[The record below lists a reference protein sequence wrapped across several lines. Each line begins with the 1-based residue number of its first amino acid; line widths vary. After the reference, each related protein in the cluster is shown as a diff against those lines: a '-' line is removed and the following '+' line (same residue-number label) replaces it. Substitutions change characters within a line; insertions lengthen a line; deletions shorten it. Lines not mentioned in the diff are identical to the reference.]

1 MSQSSGIFAPQSWYW
16 HEPAFA
22 EFSAMRF
29 ILAIRIIELIERNEG
44 WGDVF
49 ADLAPNLGISP
60 LKFDVHMRAFAV
72 LDLFIHKRTRRH
84 EGGPV
89 QDHFSFGPAL
99 AHRLEVAE

>member
-1 MSQSSGIFAPQSWYW
+1 MMQSSGLFAGVSWYW

-22 EFSAMRF
+22 DFSAMRF
-29 ILAIRIIELIERNEG
+29 ILAIRIIELIKHSEG

-49 ADLAPNLGISP
+49 ADLAPTLGISP

-72 LDLFIHKRTRRH
+72 LDLFIHERARRH

-99 AHRLEVAE
+99 AYRGKVAA